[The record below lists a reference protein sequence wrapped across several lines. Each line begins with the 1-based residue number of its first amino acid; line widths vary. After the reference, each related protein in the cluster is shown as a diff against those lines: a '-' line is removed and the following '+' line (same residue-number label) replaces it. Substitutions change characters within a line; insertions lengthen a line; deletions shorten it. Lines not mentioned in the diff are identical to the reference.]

1 MGFRKKSWVQD
12 TLTYFNPSY
21 KPLFVFS
28 DDNPQLCHFF
38 FPSMLWYRALVT
50 DIKLRCAEAGRLSSA
65 SRYMNQIQAQY
76 TNEAVRAIKG
86 SIYDY
91 QLLDITSYN
100 TIIYWLAQHVNTPNI
115 QGIETSIRIHGRAS
129 GLSMKFFHEIHGWL
143 LRSFKDWAAA
153 T

>member
-1 MGFRKKSWVQD
+1 MSI
-12 TLTYFNPSY
+12 
-21 KPLFVFS
+21 
-28 DDNPQLCHFF
+28 F